1 MLKTNDMT
9 EKTRQDDLGV
19 SGVLW
24 NIGDLYINEED
35 PKLTADIQWCVQE
48 AQNIRDQ
55 YRGRVTSLDGAELLG
70 LVVRLEALDC
80 RLTRLATFAFLNFTT
95 RMENSG
101 AGALNQRMEELASLC
116 NKEVVFFELEW
127 NVIPAEIAA
136 GLLATPELA
145 AYRHYLEALRRY
157 LPHQLSEPE
166 ESLLL
171 EYAPVGRSSWNTLF
185 DKVLSGLRFGEEKR
199 TEEEVLTDLYDQ
211 DREVRRQA
219 AEELTAGLQEQNH
232 VLTHIFNTLAAD
244 KMIDDRLRRHDTWVH
259 SMNLENELTDATVE
273 TLVTAV
279 TSRYDI
285 VQRYYRVKK
294 ELLHLDELTD
304 YDRYAP
310 LPALPSQRI
319 GWDACRTMVVRSFAG
334 FSAELAA
341 VAEQFFTE
349 KWIHAPVSHG
359 KRGGAFA
366 HPCVPDVHPYVMVNY
381 TGTLNDVSTVAH
393 ELGHGVHQVLAAG
406 RGHFNSDTPLVLAET
421 ASVFAE
427 MLVFQSQLA
436 LLTDAAQKRAFIC
449 QKLESIFATVFRQTA
464 MNRFEKLMH
473 EGRRDKG
480 ELSSELLSEYWLQTQ
495 RQMFGDSVTLR
506 PDYGIWWSYIPHFL
520 ATPGYVYSY
529 AFGELL
535 VLALYGLYQQHGDSF
550 VTLYS
555 ELLAAGGSASPY
567 ELVRPFG
574 IDLDDPG
581 FWLQGLRVIDQMLQQ
596 VEEISAGHQ

>member
-1 MLKTNDMT
+1 MNKNTKQV
-9 EKTRQDDLGV
+9 EIGA
-19 SGVLW
+19 SEVLW
-24 NIGDLYINEED
+24 QLSDLYNNED
-35 PKLTADIQWCVQE
+35 DSALVVDIQWCTDE
-48 AQNIRDQ
+48 AQAI
-55 YRGRVTSLDGAELLG
+55 RGRFRGQVATLGAKDLLG

-80 RLTRLATFAFLNFTT
+80 RITRLATFAFLNFITQ
-95 RMENSG
+95 MENSG
-101 AGALNQRMEELASLC
+101 AGALEQRIEELASLC
-116 NKEVVFFELEW
+116 KKDVVFFELEW
-127 NVIPAEIAA
+127 NVIPSEIADS
-136 GLLATPELA
+136 LLAVPELA
-145 AYRHYLEALRRY
+145 GYRHYLEVLRRY

-185 DKVLSGLRFGEEKR
+185 DKVLSGLRFGEKKR
-199 TEEEVLTDLYDQ
+199 VEEEVLTDLHHQ

-219 AEELTAGLQEQNH
+219 ADDLTAGLQGQSH
-232 VLTHIFNTLAAD
+232 ILTHIFNTLAAD
-244 KMIDDRLRRHDTWVH
+244 KMIDDRLRRHESWVH
-259 SMNLENELTDATVE
+259 SMNLDNELTDATVE
-273 TLVTAV
+273 MLVQSV

-310 LPALPSQRI
+310 LPALPSQII
-319 GWDACRTMVVRSFAG
+319 GWDECKAMVLHSFG
-334 FSAELAA
+334 DFSGELATI
-341 VAEQFFTE
+341 AERFFTE
-349 KWIHAPVSHG
+349 KWIHAPVISG

-366 HPCVPDVHPYVMVNY
+366 HPCVPEVHPYVMVNY

-436 LLTDAAQKRAFIC
+436 LLTDASQKRAFIC

-473 EGRRDKG
+473 EGRRNKG

-495 RQMFGDSVTLR
+495 HQMFGDSVILR

-550 VTLYS
+550 VALYT

-567 ELVRPFG
+567 ELLKPFG
-574 IDLDDPG
+574 INLDDPG

-596 VEEISAGHQ
+596 VEDQFADHH

>member
-1 MLKTNDMT
+1 MT
-9 EKTRQDDLGV
+9 DELGV

-24 NIGDLYINEED
+24 NLGDLYGNEED
-35 PKLTADIQWCVQE
+35 SALEADIQWCIEE
-48 AQNIRDQ
+48 AQAL
-55 YRGRVTSLDGAELLG
+55 RGRFRGQVATLGAKDLLG

-80 RLTRLATFAFLNFTT
+80 RITRLATFAFLNFTT
-95 RMENSG
+95 QMENSR
-101 AGALNQRMEELASLC
+101 AGALEQRIEELASLC
-116 NKEVVFFELEW
+116 KKDVVFFELEW
-127 NVIPAEIAA
+127 NVIPSEIAA
-136 GLLATPELA
+136 GLLAALELA
-145 AYRHYLEALRRY
+145 GYKHYLEALRRY

-185 DKVLSGLRFGEEKR
+185 DKVLSGLRFGEKKR
-199 TEEEVLTDLYDQ
+199 VEEEVLTDLHHQ

-219 AEELTAGLQEQNH
+219 ADELTAGLQGQSH
-232 VLTHIFNTLAAD
+232 ILTHIFNTLAAD
-244 KMIDDRLRRHDTWVH
+244 KMIDDRLRRHESWVH
-259 SMNLENELTDATVE
+259 SMNLDNELTDATVE
-273 TLVTAV
+273 TLVQSV

-310 LPALPSQRI
+310 LPALPSQMI
-319 GWDACRTMVVRSFAG
+319 GWDECKSMVLHSFED
-334 FSAELAA
+334 FSGELAA
-341 VAEQFFTE
+341 IAERFFAE
-349 KWIHAPVSHG
+349 SWIHAPVLSG

-366 HPCVPDVHPYVMVNY
+366 HPCVPEVHPYVMVNY

-473 EGRRDKG
+473 EGRRNKG

-495 RQMFGDSVTLR
+495 HQMFGDSVTLR
-506 PDYGIWWSYIPHFL
+506 TDYGIWWSYIPHFL

-550 VTLYS
+550 VALYT

-567 ELVRPFG
+567 ELLKPFG
-574 IDLDDPG
+574 INLDDPG
-581 FWLQGLRVIDQMLQQ
+581 FWLQGLGVIDQMLRQ
-596 VEEISAGHQ
+596 VEEQVPDHQ

>member
-1 MLKTNDMT
+1 MNKNTKQV
-9 EKTRQDDLGV
+9 EIGA
-19 SGVLW
+19 SEVLW
-24 NIGDLYINEED
+24 QLSDLYNNED
-35 PKLTADIQWCVQE
+35 DSALVVDIQWCTDE
-48 AQNIRDQ
+48 AQAI
-55 YRGRVTSLDGAELLG
+55 RGRFRGQVATLGAKDLLG

-80 RLTRLATFAFLNFTT
+80 RITRLATYAFLNFTT
-95 RMENSG
+95 QMENSG
-101 AGALNQRMEELASLC
+101 AGALEQRIEELASLC
-116 NKEVVFFELEW
+116 KKDVVFFELEW
-127 NVIPAEIAA
+127 NVIPSEIAA
-136 GLLATPELA
+136 GLLAAPELA
-145 AYRHYLEALRRY
+145 GYKHYLEALRRY
-157 LPHQLSEPE
+157 LPHQLSELE

-185 DKVLSGLRFGEEKR
+185 DKVLSGLRCGEKKR
-199 TEEEVLTDLYDQ
+199 VEEEVLTDLHHQ

-219 AEELTAGLQEQNH
+219 ADDLTAGLQGQSH
-232 VLTHIFNTLAAD
+232 ILTHIFNTLAAD
-244 KMIDDRLRRHDTWVH
+244 KMIDDRLRHHESWVH
-259 SMNLENELTDATVE
+259 SMNLDNELTDATVE
-273 TLVTAV
+273 TLVQSV

-310 LPALPSQRI
+310 LPALPSQII
-319 GWDACRTMVVRSFAG
+319 GWDECKSMVLHSFG
-334 FSAELAA
+334 DFSGELATI
-341 VAEQFFTE
+341 AERFFAE
-349 KWIHAPVSHG
+349 SWIHAPVISG

-366 HPCVPDVHPYVMVNY
+366 HPCVPEVHPYVMVNY

-393 ELGHGVHQVLAAG
+393 ELGHGIHQVLAAG
-406 RGHFNSDTPLVLAET
+406 RGHFNSDTPLVLAEP

-436 LLTDAAQKRAFIC
+436 LLTDASQKRAFIC

-473 EGRRDKG
+473 EGRRNKG

-495 RQMFGDSVTLR
+495 HQMFGDSLNLR

-550 VTLYS
+550 VTLYT

-567 ELVRPFG
+567 ELLKPFG
-574 IDLDDPG
+574 INLDDPG

-596 VEEISAGHQ
+596 VEEQFADHH